1 MTESLTF
8 DAMHLSDDVRR
19 AIDAMGY
26 VSPTPVQ
33 LAVFD
38 AVARGRNLVVQARTG
53 TGKTAAF
60 GLPIIDVLVKK
71 DVPKVQ
77 ALTLCPTRELALQVS
92 AELERIAQFRGV
104 RVVTLYGGAS
114 MSKQIEAL
122 EAGAQIVVGTP
133 GRVLDHLGR
142 RTLDPS
148 AIHVLVLDE
157 ADEMLSMGFARE
169 LHAILDLLP
178 KERQTLLF
186 SATIPPDIERLAAQR
201 LEDPEFVTLSG
212 DQVGALEIAHFVYL
226 VTGTDKRQELIR
238 IIEVE
243 NPESAIVFCNTKA
256 ETEALAE
263 ALGNKGF
270 DAAWLNG
277 DLEQREREAVM
288 AKTREGKLRFLV
300 ATDVAARGIDISH
313 LTHVINFDFPEAAEA
328 YVHRTG
334 RTGRAGLTGTA
345 ISLVCPKDV
354 GALYMVRL
362 AYKIRP
368 IEKQLPSAQEL
379 RTRAEA
385 DLVQV
390 FVEAFGGRDVHPDD
404 LAVAR
409 RLMTH
414 DAGERV
420 LGAMIREHLGARPR
434 EEQARSAAEARRAH
448 NPRPVEPEVVAT
460 SPRTEPPPRPAERAA
475 RAQTPRPAERGP
487 RPAERARRPEDR
499 ARRPVERA
507 ARPEQN
513 ELSELPSFTEGAVAP
528 TPARR
533 SPPDEEGMARIFV
546 NVGRRDSVRAEDLQ
560 RLLVDNAGLERK
572 DTGRISVH
580 DHNTFVHVPEQCVDR
595 AIEALAG
602 KIVGGRTLIAERAR
616 PKSG

>member
-8 DAMHLSDDVRR
+8 DAMNLSDDVRR

-114 MSKQIEAL
+114 MNKQIEAL
-122 EAGAQIVVGTP
+122 DAGAQIVVGTP

-148 AIHVLVLDE
+148 AIHILVLDE

-178 KERQTLLF
+178 TERQTLLF
-186 SATIPPDIERLAAQR
+186 SATIPPDIERLASQR

-434 EEQARSAAEARRAH
+434 EEQARSAAEARRAR
-448 NPRPVEPEVVAT
+448 NPR
-460 SPRTEPPPRPAERAA
+460 
-475 RAQTPRPAERGP
+475 TPRPAERGP

-507 ARPEQN
+507 ARPETN
-513 ELSELPSFTEGAVAP
+513 ELPKLPSFTEGAVAP

-533 SPPDEEGMARIFV
+533 SRPDEEGMARIFV

-560 RLLVDNAGLERK
+560 RLLADNTGLEGK

-580 DHNTFVHVPEQCVDR
+580 DRNTFVSVPEQWADR

-602 KIVGGRTLIAERAR
+602 KIVGGRTIVAERAR